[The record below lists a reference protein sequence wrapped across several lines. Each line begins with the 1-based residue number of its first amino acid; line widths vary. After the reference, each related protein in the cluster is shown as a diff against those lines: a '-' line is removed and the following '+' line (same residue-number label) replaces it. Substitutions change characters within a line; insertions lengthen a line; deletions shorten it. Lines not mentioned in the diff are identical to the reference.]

1 MRRYVVVFAALM
13 LLLGAACGD
22 DDNGD
27 GDTGTQKTQGE
38 GDQEGTGGGTV
49 TFTAVDFAFQAPA
62 SVPAGETE
70 ITLTNEGKE
79 PHQLLMSLLTEDA
92 PDVEKLLELPQKKA
106 ESYFAEEYNQL
117 EKPIKPGES
126 ASATVD
132 LKPGTYAYVCFIE
145 SKKEKAPHAFL
156 GMVGQL
162 TVE

>member
-1 MRRYVVVFAALM
+1 MLPEPIAICRGEKCVVTWATRATRKV
-13 LLLGAACGD
+13 
-22 DDNGD
+22 
-27 GDTGTQKTQGE
+27 QGE
-38 GDQEGTGGGTV
+38 AQSPSRPSTS
-49 TFTAVDFAFQAPA
+49 PLRPRPR
-62 SVPAGETE
+62 SPAGETE

-79 PHQLLMSLLTEDA
+79 PHQLLMALLTEDA

-132 LKPGTYAYVCFIE
+132 LKPGTYAYVCFVE